1 MKTTNYLSIFKRMM
15 SSCFAII
22 LLFGCDQT
30 NIEYTFPD
38 SSDNPI
44 GESVAINISL
54 QDFSENNTTDKS
66 TAATR
71 SDKPLI
77 SEYVKLNTFSLTRST
92 EEAENPKMIGLME
105 LSEDTAPPSPQT
117 RSTMS
122 NGCYFRLIMFIKVG
136 TDYVFQAAADYTS
149 NGTSVPVLKQGILWA
164 FRGQTFR
171 IVGYSFN
178 NKSALG
184 TLPETCQWNA
194 TSIPIPDL
202 ANDFLTF
209 DSGEQTISNTTY
221 SLPVTFSQKLCKLTV
236 KVVGNTTITKCN
248 GIYIKEG
255 GNKSSWTVGASDI
268 AANTGNTTPFDFPA
282 NSTSGTIR
290 LVPFVSTRPITVHI
304 NTINVEGK
312 ELTNVEV
319 TSSQSVKLAA
329 GKSYT
334 MKVTM
339 NLERL
344 IVINVPA
351 ALIDLGGTSCTES
364 DKSNLAKLTW
374 AGGNLKS
381 SEKWDPSGWNNPP
394 NYVWA
399 STQDEYGYYYTW
411 NSTFT
416 GGPSNNDYDPCT
428 LLDVSRYGSNWRTP
442 SMSELEMLARC
453 SDKEL
458 INGGI
463 WFMNKSIGLF
473 LPAAGSAG
481 HPFNWD
487 GLTPTSGAGSEGH
500 YWSLQGDSSTS
511 LTYSLEFSNGLARVV
526 SSARTLGYSVR
537 CVQ

>member
-202 ANDFLTF
+202 TNDFLTF

-329 GKSYT
+329 GRSYT
-334 MKVTM
+334 MNVKM
-339 NLERL
+339 NLVSL
-344 IVINVPA
+344 PGIKVPA
-351 ALIDLGGTSCTES
+351 SEINLGGSACTAS
-364 DKSNLAKLTW
+364 DKSSLAKLTW
-374 AGGNLKS
+374 AGGNLVRGNKDGYYN
-381 SEKWDPSGWNNPP
+381 WTYNQ
-394 NYVWA
+394 
-399 STQDEYGYYYTW
+399 STVGFYYTW
-411 NSTFT
+411 NTTFGAGILIENT
-416 GGPSNNDYDPCT
+416 DPCT
-428 LLDVSRYGSNWRTP
+428 VLTASKYGTGWRTP
-442 SMSELEMLARC
+442 SKKELEMLSRC
-453 SDKEL
+453 SEKEMTDT
-458 INGGI
+458 GK
-463 WFMNKSIGLF
+463 WFMNKSSGVYLMAGGFRDGSSGELATTQFGTHGAYRSIDEDGDD
-473 LPAAGSAG
+473 GSAILVFLSG
-481 HPFNWD
+481 TSYVTAAPKTD
-487 GLTPTSGAGSEGH
+487 G
-500 YWSLQGDSSTS
+500 Y
-511 LTYSLEFSNGLARVV
+511 F
-526 SSARTLGYSVR
+526 VR
-537 CVQ
+537 CVNDQ